1 MPSTMNSIE
10 VITRVE
16 RRRRWSRDEKQRL
29 VAESARPDRT
39 VSQVARAHGVAANL
53 LFTWRRQFLAA
64 AVAGAGASAGF
75 VPVRLREEGPPPLEA
90 TTCSPVVT
98 PRLEIRLPS
107 GMVIS
112 VLGEVSS
119 ESLRRVLAAPAAE

>member
-1 MPSTMNSIE
+1 MASTVNSVE

-16 RRRRWSRDEKQRL
+16 RRRRWSREEKQLL

-64 AVAGAGASAGF
+64 VVAGDGATARF
-75 VPVRLREEGPPPLEA
+75 VPVRLAEEDPGLPE
-90 TTCSPVVT
+90 TVTGSPGAGS
-98 PRLEIRLPS
+98 RLEIKLPS
-107 GMVIS
+107 GIVINII
-112 VLGEVSS
+112 GEVAS
-119 ESLRRVLAAPAAE
+119 ENLRRVLAALAVG

>member
-1 MPSTMNSIE
+1 MPSTMNAVE

-16 RRRRWSRDEKQRL
+16 RRRRWSRGEKQRL

-39 VSQVARAHGVAANL
+39 VSQVARTHGVAPNL

-64 AVAGAGASAGF
+64 AVEGAGASVGF
-75 VPVRLREEGPPPLEA
+75 VPVRLAEEDPASAEA
-90 TTCSPVVT
+90 VNPSPAVG

-107 GMVIS
+107 GIVIN
-112 VLGEVSS
+112 VIGEVGS
-119 ESLRRVLAAPAAE
+119 ESLRRVLAALGRG

>member
-1 MPSTMNSIE
+1 MHGTMNTVE

-16 RRRRWSRDEKQRL
+16 RRRRWSREEKQRV

-64 AVAGAGASAGF
+64 AVAGDDASAGF
-75 VPVRLREEGPPPLEA
+75 VPVRLTEEVPGLPE
-90 TTCSPVVT
+90 TGTGSPVAGS
-98 PRLEIRLPS
+98 RLEIRLPS
-107 GMVIS
+107 GIVIN
-112 VLGEVSS
+112 VVGEVAG
-119 ESLRRVLAAPAAE
+119 ESLRQVLSALGAG

>member
-39 VSQVARAHGVAANL
+39 VSQVARAHGVALNL

-64 AVAGAGASAGF
+64 AVARPGASAGF
-75 VPVRLREEGPPPLEA
+75 VPVRLAEEGPASLEA
-90 TTCSPVVT
+90 PTCSAVVAA
-98 PRLEIRLPS
+98 RLEIRLPS
-107 GMVIS
+107 GIVINI
-112 VLGEVSS
+112 VGEVSS
-119 ESLRRVLAAPAAE
+119 ENLRGVLAALPTG

>member
-1 MPSTMNSIE
+1 MPSTINTVE

-16 RRRRWSRDEKQRL
+16 RRRRWSREEKQRL

-64 AVAGAGASAGF
+64 AVAGDGATASF
-75 VPVRLREEGPPPLEA
+75 VPVRLVEE
-90 TTCSPVVT
+90 SPGLPETVT
-98 PRLEIRLPS
+98 GSPAAGSRLEIKLAS
-107 GMVIS
+107 GIVINII
-112 VLGEVSS
+112 GEVAS
-119 ESLRRVLAAPAAE
+119 ESLRRVLAALAAG

>member
-1 MPSTMNSIE
+1 MPSTMNSVE

-16 RRRRWSRDEKQRL
+16 RRRRWSREEKQRL

-64 AVAGAGASAGF
+64 AVAGDGATARF
-75 VPVRLREEGPPPLEA
+75 VPVRLAEKI
-90 TTCSPVVT
+90 PVA
-98 PRLEIRLPS
+98 
-107 GMVIS
+107 GD
-112 VLGEVSS
+112 GD
-119 ESLRRVLAAPAAE
+119 RVARGRLAARDQAAERDRDQHHR

>member
-1 MPSTMNSIE
+1 MPSTMNTVE

-16 RRRRWSRDEKQRL
+16 RRRRWSREEKQRV

-64 AVAGAGASAGF
+64 AVAGDDGSAGF
-75 VPVRLREEGPPPLEA
+75 VPVRLAEEVPGLPETGTGSSVA
-90 TTCSPVVT
+90 GG
-98 PRLEIRLPS
+98 RLEIRLAS
-107 GMVIS
+107 GIVITVIGEVASASLRS
-112 VLGEVSS
+112 VLVALG
-119 ESLRRVLAAPAAE
+119 AG

>member
-1 MPSTMNSIE
+1 MNTVE

-16 RRRRWSRDEKQRL
+16 RRRRWSREEKQRV

-64 AVAGAGASAGF
+64 AVAGDDTSPSF
-75 VPVRLREEGPPPLEA
+75 VPVRLTAEDPAAAELQA
-90 TTCSPVVT
+90 VSPAV
-98 PRLEIRLPS
+98 PARLEIRLPS
-107 GMVIS
+107 GIVVSVI
-112 VLGEVSS
+112 GEVAG
-119 ESLRRVLAAPAAE
+119 ESLRQVLAALGAG